1 MDDCKKLILS
11 SLLCTFDDEVMMC
24 DICTPLFRLVK
35 PIGEILYNGDT
46 ALLNSLVDNWR
57 INSKGVLEINL

>member
-1 MDDCKKLILS
+1 MDECKKLTL
-11 SLLCTFDDEVMMC
+11 SLLLYTFNDEVMMC

-35 PIGEILYNGDT
+35 PIGQVLHNGDT